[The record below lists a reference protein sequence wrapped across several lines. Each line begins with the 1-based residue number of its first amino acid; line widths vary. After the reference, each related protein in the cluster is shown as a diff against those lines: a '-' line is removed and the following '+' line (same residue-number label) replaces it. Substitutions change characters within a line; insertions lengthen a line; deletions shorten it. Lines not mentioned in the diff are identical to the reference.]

1 MAISLAILLTAASL
15 LADEPVPIQFPDSTS
30 QVVPVQPAVDSSKV
44 NMRFGECYVVAH
56 PTPLL
61 VYACEDGVVQVSYR
75 PPSTAERE
83 MWFVPPGS
91 GRAIWSTYPA
101 GLHLYLITPS
111 SEGSV
116 TVLFAQS
123 LDASAVQRRTFIV
136 SGGGPQPP
144 PAPNPPTP
152 PTPVPT
158 PPKPVPGSLRVVMVS
173 DETDAVPARLAATSI
188 NTRMWLDANCVKI
201 GQLPAWRLYD
211 RDALSEDD
219 LSEEDPTLRRLVQQT
234 RPLWPAGPICI
245 AAVGNDAKVFSIQNT
260 DQLINTLKEI
270 VGAK

>member
-1 MAISLAILLTAASL
+1 MSILLAIALAATLLL
-15 LADEPVPIQFPDSTS
+15 GDEPVPIQFPDSTS

-75 PPSTAERE
+75 PPSTADRE

-111 SEGSV
+111 SEGAV

-144 PAPNPPTP
+144 PAPPIPTPTPTP
-152 PTPVPT
+152 PNPA
-158 PPKPVPGSLRVVMVS
+158 PGSLRVVMVS
-173 DETDAVPARLAATSI
+173 DESDAIPARLAVTSL
-188 NTRMWLDANCVKI
+188 NTRMWLDANCVKT
-201 GQLPAWRLYD
+201 GQLPAWRIYD
-211 RDALSEDD
+211 RDALSDDD
-219 LSEEDPTLRRLVQQT
+219 LGAEDPTLRRLVQQT
-234 RPLWPAGPICI
+234 QSVWPAGPVCI
-245 AAVGNDAKVFSIQNT
+245 AAVGSDAKVFSIQNT

-270 VGAK
+270 VGAKQ